1 MIVINENKM
10 NKKNINIK
18 HNILEKFICRI
29 YEKHNVPKQYA
40 SIISKGLVRADVRG
54 NMVSWCS

>member
-1 MIVINENKM
+1 M

-29 YEKHNVPKQYA
+29 YEKYKVPKKYA
-40 SIISKGLVRADVRG
+40 SIISKGLVRAAIATPFFFAI
-54 NMVSWCS
+54 